1 MTASALIM
9 KIAYICADFGIPI
22 YGFKGA
28 SVHVRE
34 MVTTLQKLGHEVVIF
49 SPRTERIGNNNV
61 RLNVVD
67 VQHPQSFQKTLTAL
81 KSLDTLLGR
90 KNRFRQDIRNLQYNA
105 TLFDQLLPE
114 LEAGQFDFIYER
126 YTLFNYAGIA
136 LARELGIPHILEVN
150 APLCYEKE
158 KASGIDIKDL
168 AHELE
173 QRIFCETDHLF
184 VVSAHLQAYAKS
196 LGVPPEQITVL
207 PNGVT
212 MDKFHSARPQRVRQK
227 HGLNGQLTIGFVGSL
242 KPWHGTETLVS
253 AYNHISG
260 EEQKS
265 CLLLVGDGPQRAAL
279 TAQVEAAGLSNRV
292 IFTGKIPHAE
302 VPDYAS
308 TMDIAVAPY
317 TPNDNFY
324 FSPMKIFEYM
334 AAGTAVVA
342 AAIGQVKEAVRHGET
357 GLLYEPGNIQELTN
371 CLQYLIKNEAAR
383 RQLGLAG
390 RAWVQRNQTWKQ
402 NASTV
407 IDTACNLQTASAQET
422 FTVLTR

>member
-1 MTASALIM
+1 M

-22 YGFKGA
+22 FGFKGA

-34 MVTTLQKLGHEVVIF
+34 MVTTLQNLGHEVVIF
-49 SPRTERIGNNNV
+49 SPRTERVGNNGV
-61 RLNVVD
+61 QLNVVD
-67 VQHPQSFQKTLTAL
+67 VQHPAAFQETLESF
-81 KSLDTLLGR
+81 KSLDQLFGR
-90 KNRFRQDIRNLQYNA
+90 KNRFRQDIRNLQYNT
-105 TLFDQLLPE
+105 TLFEQMRPQLE
-114 LEAGQFDFIYER
+114 HGNFDFIYER

-158 KASGIDIKDL
+158 KASGIDIKNL

-173 QRIFCETDHLF
+173 QRIFTDTDHLF
-184 VVSAHLQAYAKS
+184 VVSTHLQTYAQS

-212 MDKFHSARPQRVRQK
+212 MDKFHTARPQQVRQQY
-227 HGLNGQLTIGFVGSL
+227 GLDDQITIGFVGSL

-253 AYNHISG
+253 AFNHISG

-265 CLLLVGDGPQRAAL
+265 NLLLVGDGPQRPFLAE
-279 TAQVEAAGLSNRV
+279 QVDTAGLTDRV
-292 IFTGKIPHAE
+292 IFTGKVPHAE
-302 VPDYAS
+302 VPDYAAA
-308 TMDIAVAPY
+308 MDIAVAPY

-342 AAIGQVKEAVRHGET
+342 AAIGQVKEAVQHGET
-357 GLLYEPGNIQELTN
+357 GLLYEPGNIEDLTN
-371 CLQYLIKNEAAR
+371 CLQYLIRNEAVR
-383 RQLGLAG
+383 RQLGKAG
-390 RAWVQRNQTWKQ
+390 RSWVQQNQTWEQ
-402 NASTV
+402 NAATV
-407 IDTACNLQTASAQET
+407 LEAARKAQQKSFAQE
-422 FTVLTR
+422 LYPL